1 MTDWQKRRSTIGKS
15 ERARTSSHMRVHN
28 QIRFRYV
35 LADHWYASADYMK
48 YFHPNS
54 GQTLRITAQGQPQS
68 SLEPGRETTRSACGS
83 QRARLASRATRQV
96 WQEEIDFRLPL
107 VKQVFT
113 NENSS
118 AGIRYLI
125 TDDLALDYD

>member
-1 MTDWQKRRSTIGKS
+1 
-15 ERARTSSHMRVHN
+15 MRVHN
-28 QIRFRYV
+28 QIWFRYM
-35 LADHWYASADYMK
+35 LADLWSALTDNMK
-48 YFHPNS
+48 YVRHNS
-54 GQTLRITAQGQPQS
+54 GPALHLTAQDQPQS